1 MFQRCKVSKPV
12 LNKIKIKIKLKHLFS
27 KTIDLFGHISRKRVN
42 GEMLDVWEK
51 EVDDAEIDRNVG
63 HHVEGGNAE
72 RRADAV
78 DAAGTIVA

>member
-12 LNKIKIKIKLKHLFS
+12 NKIKIKIKLKHLFS
-27 KTIDLFGHISRKRVN
+27 DLFGHICRKRVN

-51 EVDDAEIDRNVG
+51 EVDDVEVDRNVR
-63 HHVEGGNAE
+63 HHVEGGNTE